1 MSKKAKRKPPA
12 VPKVNLLDPTI
23 EPTDAE
29 LEALMRAMAREVRR
43 KSAKTKRA
51 HFDALDRAFREDADR
66 TDSEC

>member
-1 MSKKAKRKPPA
+1 MSKKAKRKLPA

-43 KSAKTKRA
+43 KSAKTKRT

-66 TDSEC
+66 SGSE